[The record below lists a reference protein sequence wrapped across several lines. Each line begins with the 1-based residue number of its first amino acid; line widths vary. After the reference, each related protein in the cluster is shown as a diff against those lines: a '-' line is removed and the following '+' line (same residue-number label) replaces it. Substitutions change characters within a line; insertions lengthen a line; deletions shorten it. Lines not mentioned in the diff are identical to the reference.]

1 MDDMR
6 KEVHDLKT
14 SLHFSQ
20 KEVDELKETGKE
32 LKNKEARTAQQNG
45 VWNSLNNE
53 WDFCT

>member
-14 SLHFSQ
+14 RLQFSQ

-32 LKNKEARTAQQNG
+32 LKNKEAHTAQQKS
-45 VWNSLNNE
+45 V
-53 WDFCT
+53 